1 MVRSSL
7 DLIHPNVLLESV
19 LWSQEVTLTLT
30 NGLRPV
36 NPDGVVWPL
45 NVTACSF
52 NLLVVY
58 EIWDIP
64 YYNMK
69 MVLFPILFKVL

>member
-36 NPDGVVWPL
+36 NPDGVV
-45 NVTACSF
+45 
-52 NLLVVY
+52 
-58 EIWDIP
+58 
-64 YYNMK
+64 
-69 MVLFPILFKVL
+69 